1 MDKPKA
7 VQQVMGAIREVRTHS
22 GKESVQL
29 GPNTRPLRDLD
40 DFDSL
45 SGVEAA
51 VLLSESVGLDLPDH
65 IFTGSK
71 GQRVPSI
78 GEIADMVVQAT
89 QPGSARHE

>member
-1 MDKPKA
+1 MRKAQAIQRVMD
-7 VQQVMGAIREVRTHS
+7 AICEIRTHS
-22 GKESVQL
+22 GKETVQL
-29 GPNTRPLRDLD
+29 RANTRPLRDLD

-51 VLLSESVGLDLPDH
+51 VLLSNSVGFELPDH

-78 GEIADMVVQAT
+78 GEIADVVVQAT
-89 QPGSARHE
+89 QPGSARHD